1 MKRQTIILKL
11 ILLPSILAVI
21 ITYITSELV
30 KPRYSSELTISTIY
44 NEESIEIEA
53 IKIFLGYDPTS
64 RYTDNFVNKLN
75 FKLTNSQNVCLNIE
89 KNNNVMPLLFI
100 KQDNGFKIQASSI
113 NKEILSGCNIYI
125 SEAIKEENLRIRK
138 FLNDIINLK
147 VMKEKNNKNNFSN
160 NLQTLKIDDLFTFY
174 DDLEKKI
181 NENTDLKEYQK
192 NEFIIKYLDRFLPYT
207 NSYRQ
212 DDNVLKDIINLQN
225 IEFFEMV
232 SNKMQV
238 EKKIPNYIL
247 FSGFFLFFLT
257 LNIIFIKKFYKNKN
271 LINSIKKILN

>member
-113 NKEILSGCNIYI
+113 NKEILSDCNIYI